1 MIDLYC
7 IGGASVDLVVEVP
20 RLPMEG
26 EKLLAGYVGQLPGGF
41 IANTACAAARLGLQT
56 AWGGSLG
63 DDAFG
68 QNLMHSFSEFGVQ
81 TGDVIPCKDAASD
94 FAVIFVQPG
103 GERTITVVP
112 VLPVPPQLNEAM
124 KSSLAQSKIAYTA
137 MYDQTWFMKVARIL
151 HSHGGKVAVD
161 LEINT
166 ITDTAAALRMLA
178 QSDIIFSNEEAL
190 GELTGKNDM
199 QEAVKEI
206 LTNGPELI
214 ILTQGSRGAALFTA
228 DAHYATKPYR
238 VPIKDTTGA
247 GDCFHAAFLFGFLA
261 GWCYQDCMDFA
272 GAASAIL
279 IQSIGAR
286 NVLPTEVDVHNF
298 MEIYNRR
305 RTNELHG

>member
-1 MIDLYC
+1 MDLYC
-7 IGGASVDLVVEVP
+7 LGGASVDLVVEVP
-20 RLPMEG
+20 RLPLEG

-41 IANTACAAARLGLQT
+41 IANSACAAARLGLQT

-68 QNLMHSFSEFGVQ
+68 QILLQSFSDFGVQ

-94 FAVIFVQPG
+94 FTVIFVQPS

-112 VLPVPPQLNEAM
+112 VLPLPPQLNEAM
-124 KSSLAQSKIAYTA
+124 KSSLAESKIAYTA
-137 MYDQTWFMKVARIL
+137 MYDQTWFMEVAHIL

-166 ITDTAAALRMLA
+166 ITDKAAARRMLA
-178 QSDIIFSNEEAL
+178 HSDIIFSNEEAL
-190 GELTGKNDM
+190 SELTGKKDM
-199 QEAVKEI
+199 QEAVTEI
-206 LTNGPELI
+206 LTIGPELV

-228 DAHYATKPYR
+228 DAQYATKPYQ

-261 GWCYQDCMDFA
+261 GWGYQDCMDFA

-286 NVLPTEVDVHNF
+286 NVLPTEADVHNF

>member
-1 MIDLYC
+1 MDLYC
-7 IGGASVDLVVEVP
+7 LGGVSLDLVVEVP
-20 RLPMEG
+20 RLPLEG
-26 EKLLAGYVGQLPGGF
+26 EKLLAGYVGSLPGGF
-41 IANTACAAARLGLQT
+41 IANSACAAARLGLRT
-56 AWGGSLG
+56 AWGGSVG

-68 QNLMHSFSEFGVQ
+68 QTLLQSFTEFGVH
-81 TGDVIPCKDAASD
+81 TRDVIPCKNAASD
-94 FAVIFVQPG
+94 FTVIFVQPN

-112 VLPVPPQLNEAM
+112 VLPLPPQLNEAM
-124 KSSLAQSKIAYTA
+124 KNSLAESKIAYTA
-137 MYDQTWFMKVARIL
+137 MYDQTWFMEVAHIL

-166 ITDTAAALRMLA
+166 ITDKAAARRMLA
-178 QSDIIFSNEEAL
+178 HSDIVFSNEEAL
-190 GELTGKNDM
+190 GELTGKKDV
-199 QEAVKEI
+199 QEAVQEI
-206 LTNGPELI
+206 LAIGPELV

-228 DAHYATKPYR
+228 GAQYATEPYQ

-261 GWCYQDCMDFA
+261 GWGYQHCMDFA